1 MRSTIKWHKELIE
14 CKWFSVADIEHVP
27 MIEHCK
33 DGSYKVRNCNG
44 KAIIHK
50 EFSDAVKL
58 AIKPTRSS
66 ANSISGLME
75 IRVSKMRESTKAYLS
90 GVGKRLKGLS
100 EVLLDMTV
108 PVAVEAAIE

>member
-14 CKWFSVADIEHVP
+14 GKWFSVADIEHVP

-50 EFSDAVKL
+50 VFSDAVKL
-58 AIKPTRSS
+58 AIETYKKF
-66 ANSISGLME
+66 
-75 IRVSKMRESTKAYLS
+75 SKFN
-90 GVGKRLKGLS
+90 KRFDGDKS
-100 EVLLDMTV
+100 
-108 PVAVEAAIE
+108 

>member
-14 CKWFSVADIEHVP
+14 GKWFSVADIEHVP

-50 EFSDAVKL
+50 GFSDAVKL
-58 AIKPTRSS
+58 AI
-66 ANSISGLME
+66 E
-75 IRVSKMRESTKAYLS
+75 INKKFSKFN
-90 GVGKRLKGLS
+90 KRFDGDKS
-100 EVLLDMTV
+100 
-108 PVAVEAAIE
+108 

>member
-1 MRSTIKWHKELIE
+1 
-14 CKWFSVADIEHVP
+14 

-58 AIKPTRSS
+58 AIETHKKF
-66 ANSISGLME
+66 
-75 IRVSKMRESTKAYLS
+75 SKFN
-90 GVGKRLKGLS
+90 KRFDGDKS
-100 EVLLDMTV
+100 
-108 PVAVEAAIE
+108 